1 MSENELLRKFSYVR
15 FSLRGSYV
23 KNKVME
29 YLISS
34 NGRPFDSEK
43 LKAVND
49 SLDKLSDE
57 KRTEFRN
64 ENALAIAQDRSERM
78 LIVSG
83 PGTGK
88 STIFKQR
95 IDYWLQASPLARV
108 LALSFVKKLVVDLKS
123 DIQGDDRLKE
133 EQKERVDVLT
143 LHGYAR
149 SVVERNHGIL
159 RLQFKPH
166 LRIID
171 GYWQEMVWQDAMLVS
186 GLAGS
191 EEYAWWEFKKQLYDS
206 GFLPSEQWKS
216 LRRNYYAICKYYNA
230 AGFAD
235 LIIHARVALSEN
247 AALKE
252 HEYFIIDEFQD
263 FNKAEEMLIN
273 ELTSGAIG
281 VLTVGDDDQVLY
293 DKLKSGRASIIRG
306 AYRDESLTNAMLPFC
321 SRSVF
326 HIAKTASY
334 FIQQKQEANQI
345 EKIYLPLSTD
355 ASCSKVQMIACSDPL
370 AAVDYIAKFVSENR
384 SEIEARKDALSHG
397 TAKDPFLLILTPS
410 RELKFY
416 ASKNPRK
423 DARES
428 LRKIV
433 AEFAQEEKKFS
444 EDYYKTITYYS
455 LAKYPDSNYTFRKV
469 LSYEVD
475 LDIILP
481 MIKAGLE
488 TEVDFFQMKDDIVAT
503 LLAKCN
509 RVKAIID
516 SDGSTDEKVEK
527 IKGEIVLSNADA
539 LRKDLERQSFDESA
553 LQSFEY
559 EEEERAEL
567 EELKASQMSAIE
579 LMSITGSKGLSADH
593 VIIIGFD
600 DVNMSWVTRNAFY
613 VGLTRA
619 RKSLHIITAASAG
632 GAQYP
637 HDFLDDLPVD
647 HLEFHKYVRSAHQ
660 KTALATRD
668 DFKRYFR
675 GLNYAKSQG
684 KKK

>member
-1 MSENELLRKFSYVR
+1 MDH
-15 FSLRGSYV
+15 
-23 KNKVME
+23 
-29 YLISS
+29 LINT
-34 NGRPFDSEK
+34 NGKPFDSVR
-43 LKAVND
+43 LKNVND
-49 SLDKLSDE
+49 SLDALTDD

-64 ENALAIAQDRSERM
+64 ENALAIAQDSSERM

-95 IDYWLQASPLARV
+95 IDYWLKKSPLARV
-108 LALSFVKKLVVDLKS
+108 LALSFVKKLVVDLEN
-123 DIQGDDRLKE
+123 DIQGDDKLKE
-133 EQKERVDVLT
+133 DQKEKIDVLT

-149 SVVERNHGIL
+149 SVVERNHGIA
-159 RLQFKPH
+159 RLTFKPY
-166 LRIID
+166 LKIID
-171 GYWQEMVWQDAMLVS
+171 GYWQEMVWQDALIVS
-186 GLAGS
+186 ELSDDKDYFWGK
-191 EEYAWWEFKKQLYDS
+191 FKKQLYDS
-206 GFLPSEQWKS
+206 GFLPSEQWTL

-247 AALKE
+247 VTLKN

-263 FNKAEEMLIN
+263 FNKAEEKLIN
-273 ELTSGAIG
+273 ELTSGATG
-281 VLTVGDDDQVLY
+281 VLIVGDDDQVLY
-293 DKLKSGRASIIRG
+293 DKLKSGRASIIRD

-334 FIQQKQEANQI
+334 FIQQKHESDQI

-355 ASCSKVQMIACSDPL
+355 TNCQKVQIVGCSDPL
-370 AAVDYIAKFVSENR
+370 AAVDYVARFVDENR
-384 SEIEARKDALSHG
+384 TEIEARRDTLSHG

-410 RELKFY
+410 RKLNFY
-416 ASKNPRK
+416 TSKTPRK
-423 DARES
+423 DAREA
-428 LRKIV
+428 LKKIV
-433 AEFAQEEKKFS
+433 AEFAQEESKLS

-455 LAKYPDSNYTFRKV
+455 LAKYPDNNYTFRKV
-469 LSYEVD
+469 LSYEES
-475 LDIILP
+475 LDVILP
-481 MIKAGLE
+481 LLKTGLE
-488 TEVDFFQMKDDIVAT
+488 TGVDFSQMTNSVIVT
-503 LLAKCN
+503 VLEKCN
-509 RVKAIID
+509 RIKFIIE
-516 SDGSTDEKVEK
+516 SNLSIIEK
-527 IKGEIVLSNADA
+527 IKKIKEEITLNDENVLK
-539 LRKDLERQSFDESA
+539 RDLERQALNESV
-553 LQSFEY
+553 LQSVEF

-632 GAQYP
+632 GAQHP
-637 HDFLDDLPVD
+637 HGFLDDLPVD
-647 HLEFHKYVRSAHQ
+647 NVEFYKYVRSTHQ
-660 KTALATRD
+660 KTLLATRD

-675 GLNYAKSQG
+675 GLSYAKSQSQ
-684 KKK
+684 KKHS

>member
-1 MSENELLRKFSYVR
+1 
-15 FSLRGSYV
+15 
-23 KNKVME
+23 ME
-29 YLISS
+29 HLINTS
-34 NGRPFDSEK
+34 GKPFDSEK
-43 LKAVND
+43 LKAVNYF
-49 SLDKLSDE
+49 LDALSNE
-57 KRTEFRN
+57 ERVAFRN
-64 ENALAIAQDRSERM
+64 GNALAIAQDSSEKM

-95 IDYWLQASPLARV
+95 IDYWLQKNPSARV
-108 LALSFVKKLVVDLKS
+108 LALSFVKKLVVDLKN

-149 SVVERNHGIL
+149 SVVERNHGIAQ
-159 RLQFKPH
+159 LQFKPH
-166 LRIID
+166 LKIID
-171 GYWQEMVWQDAMLVS
+171 GYWQETVWQDAILISELS
-186 GLAGS
+186 GN
-191 EEYAWWEFKKQLYDS
+191 EEYVWGKFKKQLYDS

-235 LIIHARVALSEN
+235 LIIHARVALFEN
-247 AALKE
+247 ATLKE

-263 FNKAEEMLIN
+263 FNKAEEMLIS

-306 AYRDESLTNAMLPFC
+306 AYKDEALTNAMLPFC

-355 ASCSKVQMIACSDPL
+355 ASCSKVQIIACSDPL
-370 AAVDYIAKFVSENR
+370 ASVDYITKFVNENR

-397 TAKDPFLLILTPS
+397 TSKDPFLLILTPS
-410 RELKFY
+410 RELRFY
-416 ASKNPRK
+416 SSKNPRK

-433 AEFAQEEKKFS
+433 AEFAQEETRFS

-469 LSYEVD
+469 LSYEEG
-475 LDIILP
+475 LDVITPLL
-481 MIKAGLE
+481 KVGLD
-488 TEVDFFQMKDDIVAT
+488 TGVDFFQMTDGVVVSALEKSNRIKLIIESDLSIV
-503 LLAKCN
+503 
-509 RVKAIID
+509 
-516 SDGSTDEKVEK
+516 EKVEK
-527 IKGEIVLSNADA
+527 IKEEITLNDTDA
-539 LRKDLERQSFDESA
+539 LKRDLERQALSENA
-553 LQSFEY
+553 LQAVEF

-632 GAQYP
+632 GAQHP
-637 HDFLDDLPVD
+637 HCFLDDLPVD
-647 HLEFHKYVRSAHQ
+647 NVEFYKYVRSTHK
-660 KTALATRD
+660 KTLLATMD

-675 GLNYAKSQG
+675 GLSYAKSQSQ
-684 KKK
+684 KKSR